1 MPELA
6 AYLKATG
13 EADPLVGNYVLLR
26 QDDVVLAY
34 QGAGEQFLLQAFEVS
49 AGKTPK
55 LEQSGKLDVGA
66 PQPSQHD
73 TLAAGDFD
81 GNHLDEIA
89 SAYSEAGTLK
99 LVTARNQDPATTAHS
114 LSLGSKPVEVGAFGG
129 GRIGLAAGHFVLAS
143 DTSGVQ
149 PSTLALAWSDA
160 SGHLHIEIW
169 GTDTKLAPKRI
180 AAATGPKV
188 SAGNLALAAADLDG
202 DGKSGMV
209 VAWQG
214 SADSKGRDLFMC
226 LYRLDTTGKALTAS
240 TVIPVAAL
248 GGNASFDLAG
258 GQFSSLS
265 TSEEVA
271 LAWSDKKKHAN
282 AQLFKLDSKG
292 AFVTAGKGYVDS
304 ANPVTDSML
313 VRLAAGDL
321 DLDGIDELVLGSVG
335 TKDSNPAILFL
346 HILKPDNE
354 LNLNLPGPH
363 SLGAIIG
370 EPNTA
375 FASIDCQLAIGELGP
390 GRLLGIVVGALGTK
404 GLSGLAGKAELA
416 VGVVEVDPALD
427 LPPVRSVGA
436 LTAAQIIPDAAEDP
450 KLNITLGLA
459 LGDFSGKSIRVGPPK
474 HHNCPQVNGVIAIIN
489 TPPAEANINY
499 NMGPDL
505 TFTNSKEEQTNFDV
519 SVTKDWTWSKD
530 LGGNLGLGS
539 IAHLNASM
547 TRTYGKDFSKTHD
560 SIKTVTS
567 SLNATLAADDA
578 IILSVTNYDVWE
590 YPVFDDTTGA
600 AKGQLLVVFPDPDGV
615 GTLPLWG
622 TSEYLDYFPE
632 HQLGTLLSYSDLRP
646 ADFGTPISADQ
657 YTLDVGVNSTSI
669 TYSWGTST
677 TKTKQTSSRVD
688 LISHESVNF
697 TPTLNFLGGISI
709 GLNASFTGT
718 YDKTSISSH
727 TITYTDTTSIEIDFP
742 PIPDRTAEYLVTPYL
757 YFSSEGGFLVVDYKV
772 EANDTG
778 YWKTTYGAPAA
789 NLNLLYANDSSV
801 TGDDLTR
808 TRAIFFDYEK
818 DGSVNIS
825 VRVSNYSLVEAL
837 EVSVSFH
844 DGDPT
849 GTDST
854 PIGNPYVIPK
864 LPARGNVLVRQEW
877 KPGDPKTNRKIFVAL
892 APTTGGS
899 QIAPVQGWT
908 PWPPLSSIQQAKTA
922 AVIAS
927 G

>member
-73 TLAAGDFD
+73 ALAAGDFD

-114 LSLGSKPVEVGAFGG
+114 LSVGSKPVEVGAFGG

-160 SGHLHIEIW
+160 GGHLHIEIW

-240 TVIPVAAL
+240 TVIPVADL
-248 GGNASFDLAG
+248 GGNASFDIAG

-427 LPPVRSVGA
+427 LPPVRSVGGPHRRPDHPRCGGRPQA
-436 LTAAQIIPDAAEDP
+436 EHHPRLGAGRLQRQEHPRGTAQAPQLPAGQRRHRHHQHAARRGQHQ
-450 KLNITLGLA
+450 LQHG
-459 LGDFSGKSIRVGPPK
+459 SR
-474 HHNCPQVNGVIAIIN
+474 
-489 TPPAEANINY
+489 
-499 NMGPDL
+499 PDL
-505 TFTNSKEEQTNFDV
+505 HQFEGRADKLRCLGHQGLDLV
-519 SVTKDWTWSKD
+519 QG
-530 LGGNLGLGS
+530 LGGQSGSGFDRPSQRQHDPHLRQGL
-539 IAHLNASM
+539 
-547 TRTYGKDFSKTHD
+547 FQD
-560 SIKTVTS
+560 SRQYQ
-567 SLNATLAADDA
+567 DR
-578 IILSVTNYDVWE
+578 
-590 YPVFDDTTGA
+590 
-600 AKGQLLVVFPDPDGV
+600 
-615 GTLPLWG
+615 
-622 TSEYLDYFPE
+622 
-632 HQLGTLLSYSDLRP
+632 HQLSQRDPCSGRRHHS
-646 ADFGTPISADQ
+646 
-657 YTLDVGVNSTSI
+657 
-669 TYSWGTST
+669 
-677 TKTKQTSSRVD
+677 
-688 LISHESVNF
+688 
-697 TPTLNFLGGISI
+697 LGNQ
-709 GLNASFTGT
+709 L
-718 YDKTSISSH
+718 
-727 TITYTDTTSIEIDFP
+727 
-742 PIPDRTAEYLVTPYL
+742 
-757 YFSSEGGFLVVDYKV
+757 
-772 EANDTG
+772 
-778 YWKTTYGAPAA
+778 
-789 NLNLLYANDSSV
+789 
-801 TGDDLTR
+801 
-808 TRAIFFDYEK
+808 
-818 DGSVNIS
+818 
-825 VRVSNYSLVEAL
+825 
-837 EVSVSFH
+837 
-844 DGDPT
+844 
-849 GTDST
+849 
-854 PIGNPYVIPK
+854 
-864 LPARGNVLVRQEW
+864 
-877 KPGDPKTNRKIFVAL
+877 
-892 APTTGGS
+892 
-899 QIAPVQGWT
+899 
-908 PWPPLSSIQQAKTA
+908 
-922 AVIAS
+922 
-927 G
+927 